1 MDKPKTGILAGIRK
15 YGKNYLYAMIVAALM
30 AVVGNIATLLGPN
43 QLSRITN
50 LISKGLR
57 GSIDLQA
64 IGQIVLVLAIIYAV
78 GAIMSYGQGYI
89 MATVSQAF
97 TRDLRNNVSHK
108 INRLPLTYF
117 DEHDEGDTLSRVTN
131 DLDTFGQSL
140 NQSLGTL
147 ISSVVLIVGS
157 IIMMT
162 YTNWIL
168 SLTAVVSAVLGMTI
182 TVLLLRK
189 SQGYFTSQQ
198 QQLAEVSGYVE
209 EIYSG
214 HEVVKLYNDTDN
226 AVKTF
231 TSLNTKLYN
240 SVWKSQFLSGI
251 MQPLMTFI
259 GNLGYVAVSV
269 VGALLVLNGMASIGV
284 IVAFMVFVRI
294 FTQPL
299 SQITQA
305 FSSLQSAQA
314 AFRRVLDFLDEDEAS
329 TDEQGVATIERASGK
344 IDFDHVNFEYEPG
357 EPIIKDFSAHVK
369 PGQKVAIVGPTG
381 AGKTTLI
388 SLLMKFYQYQ
398 GGTIKLDDQDIAN
411 LSAADVRSQFDMVL
425 QDAWL
430 FEDTVMANL
439 KYNQPDIPD
448 ETVYKATEVVGLDH
462 FIKTLPD
469 GYDTVLDDSVSLS
482 VGQKQL
488 MTIARALVRNKPM
501 LILDEATSSVDTR
514 TEEQLQKAMD
524 VLTKGRTSL
533 VIAHR
538 LSTIKN
544 ADNILVLN
552 YGEVIESGTHDE
564 LIAADGFY
572 ANLYNSQ
579 FESLTA

>member
-259 GNLGYVAVSV
+259 GNFGYVAVSV
-269 VGALLVLNGMASIGV
+269 VGALLVLNGTASIGV

-411 LSAADVRSQFDMVL
+411 LSAANVRSQFDMVL

-430 FEDTVMANL
+430 
-439 KYNQPDIPD
+439 
-448 ETVYKATEVVGLDH
+448 
-462 FIKTLPD
+462 
-469 GYDTVLDDSVSLS
+469 
-482 VGQKQL
+482 
-488 MTIARALVRNKPM
+488 
-501 LILDEATSSVDTR
+501 
-514 TEEQLQKAMD
+514 
-524 VLTKGRTSL
+524 
-533 VIAHR
+533 
-538 LSTIKN
+538 
-544 ADNILVLN
+544 
-552 YGEVIESGTHDE
+552 
-564 LIAADGFY
+564 
-572 ANLYNSQ
+572 
-579 FESLTA
+579 

>member
-240 SVWKSQFLSGI
+240 SV
-251 MQPLMTFI
+251 
-259 GNLGYVAVSV
+259 
-269 VGALLVLNGMASIGV
+269 
-284 IVAFMVFVRI
+284 
-294 FTQPL
+294 
-299 SQITQA
+299 
-305 FSSLQSAQA
+305 
-314 AFRRVLDFLDEDEAS
+314 
-329 TDEQGVATIERASGK
+329 
-344 IDFDHVNFEYEPG
+344 
-357 EPIIKDFSAHVK
+357 
-369 PGQKVAIVGPTG
+369 
-381 AGKTTLI
+381 
-388 SLLMKFYQYQ
+388 
-398 GGTIKLDDQDIAN
+398 
-411 LSAADVRSQFDMVL
+411 
-425 QDAWL
+425 
-430 FEDTVMANL
+430 
-439 KYNQPDIPD
+439 
-448 ETVYKATEVVGLDH
+448 
-462 FIKTLPD
+462 
-469 GYDTVLDDSVSLS
+469 
-482 VGQKQL
+482 
-488 MTIARALVRNKPM
+488 
-501 LILDEATSSVDTR
+501 
-514 TEEQLQKAMD
+514 
-524 VLTKGRTSL
+524 
-533 VIAHR
+533 
-538 LSTIKN
+538 
-544 ADNILVLN
+544 
-552 YGEVIESGTHDE
+552 
-564 LIAADGFY
+564 
-572 ANLYNSQ
+572 
-579 FESLTA
+579 